1 MCVFAAWTFS
11 SKTQTIFFI
20 FFVLEKQQ
28 TDSFDVFFPSSWQVA
43 MLATRL
49 MSLKVAYSIFR
60 ASNVFTAACSLLQ
73 LHTFLQHLNTLD

>member
-11 SKTQTIFFI
+11 SKTQKIFFI

-60 ASNVFTAACSLLQ
+60 ASNALTAACSLLQ
-73 LHTFLQHLNTLD
+73 LHTFLQHLNALD

>member
-11 SKTQTIFFI
+11 SKTQKRFFI

-28 TDSFDVFFPSSWQVA
+28 KDSFDVFFPSSWQVA

-49 MSLKVAYSIFR
+49 TSLKVAYSIFR
-60 ASNVFTAACSLLQ
+60 ASNTAACLLLQ